1 MSYITFFS
9 PKHFF
14 YVNVQFLKCS
24 YHKVTND
31 YFLLQI
37 TDYLAPKMLQETPE
51 SPLDCKEI
59 QPVNP
64 KGNQA
69 WIFIHWK
76 DWCQSWRSNIWPP
89 DAKSQLIGKD
99 PDAGKDRRQDETGAT
114 EDVIVGWHQQLNGH
128 ESEQIL
134 GDSEGQG
141 SLVCCS
147 PWGCKDSDVT

>member
-76 DWCQSWRSNIWPP
+76 DWCQSWRSNILATWCKEPTHWKRP
-89 DAKSQLIGKD
+89 WCWKRQK
-99 PDAGKDRRQDETGAT
+99 AGWNGGNRGCDRWMASAT
-114 EDVIVGWHQQLNGH
+114 QWTWIWTNSGR
-128 ESEQIL
+128 
-134 GDSEGQG
+134 
-141 SLVCCS
+141 
-147 PWGCKDSDVT
+147 

>member
-51 SPLDCKEI
+51 SLLDCKEI

-69 WIFIHWK
+69 
-76 DWCQSWRSNIWPP
+76 
-89 DAKSQLIGKD
+89 
-99 PDAGKDRRQDETGAT
+99 
-114 EDVIVGWHQQLNGH
+114 
-128 ESEQIL
+128 
-134 GDSEGQG
+134 
-141 SLVCCS
+141 
-147 PWGCKDSDVT
+147 